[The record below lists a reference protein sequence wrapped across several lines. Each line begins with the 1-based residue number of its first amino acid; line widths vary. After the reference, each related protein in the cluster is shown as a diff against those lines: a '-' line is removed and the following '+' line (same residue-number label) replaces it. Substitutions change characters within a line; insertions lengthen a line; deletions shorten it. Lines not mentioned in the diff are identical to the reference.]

1 MKRNFKKLILPIF
14 LFAVLICS
22 TLYFTYGNKKSME
35 MVRATDVTQCKKVK
49 CTKPATEV
57 FKCSANKE
65 TSGGRCICNTSDGE
79 KYDAMCQA
87 SEVRCQQ
94 VCNAWGDNSSYSYDG
109 ESTACNTCPPGGSV
123 SGSKCYT
130 DYVTSCPNGYTEETS
145 TKRYKCDDK
154 IQSDGTCEK
163 EDSSCIS
170 PWKEESVIVTGCVS
184 KPSSMDCNSEYDGVL
199 KVFFDLPN
207 TMRNGKTSGVNAGT
221 YTGSLRPLK
230 NVTSYYQWCDGCGE
244 EDVNYTCTI
253 SSKSVNVTWNG
264 NTPSVN
270 TGVSKDTMS
279 LSVEYFDSNNN
290 SLGTTAPTAPGSYKI
305 VASCSGVTGTSK
317 PDCGNYSLKN
327 VEKSFEISS
336 NKVNIP
342 TCADKTYDGRE
353 QTLFEA
359 HTSGD
364 YTNTVL
370 KGTDAGEYEVEL
382 TLATGL
388 EWNTDSGKNDPKKIK
403 CKINPKSVA
412 VTWSSNSPFTCDGSP
427 HSETPGVNTGI
438 TGETM
443 TLKNSYEGL
452 TSAPSGIGDYTVIA
466 SCDKV
471 SGGQAKCENYTLTDT
486 STSKSYSISGKH
498 VESITLSKSGTLYRG
513 STITLTPTFN
523 PTDACNKGITWTSSD
538 TSRATV
544 NDAGVVTGIVAGRA
558 VTITATS
565 KDDPTKSASISITV
579 YERSSGTVHV
589 TGVTLDK
596 STADVEVG
604 KTVSLTAA
612 VAPDNATNK
621 NVTWISSDTSKA
633 TVSGGVVTGVAP
645 GTVTIT
651 VKTEDGNK
659 TATATITVK
668 EATTPDKPVTG
679 VRLTPDVGTVE
690 VGGTFVLEAN
700 IEPDNASN
708 KNVTWR
714 SSNPSVA
721 TVSGG
726 VVTGVSAGTATI
738 TVETVDGNKTATAQV
753 TVTGSGSVGETL
765 EFERSAYSCE
775 VGKKIYTAIRYSRDI
790 QNPPVSPTVTSS
802 DTSVATITTMTAR
815 ECSSSTTSKCMTLD
829 TEAIQR
835 CVANGAVDIN
845 VEKCV
850 PFYRTYYVTIDCK
863 KAGTANLSA
872 SILEDIVANASV
884 TVNAAGSEYS
894 IVFHG
899 NGGTLTYQG
908 ESSQSL
914 TIKLPGSGTIGDAT
928 ANITL
933 SKPGYEFVGWFTET
947 DGGIK
952 YDETAT
958 FGEIG
963 VSKLYAHWEAVEGA
977 KFTLTYNA
985 NGGTACSPSSI
996 EANINTAW
1004 GELCTPVRKG
1014 YDFAGWYTAKSGG
1027 KKITESS
1034 IAVENLIVYA
1044 QWKKTA
1050 DSSPN
1055 TGITTPIIALLVV
1068 ALVSSVAFFVV
1079 RKKRAQL

>member
-1 MKRNFKKLILPIF
+1 MKKNFKKLMLSIF
-14 LFAVLICS
+14 LFMVLISS
-22 TLYFTYGNKKSME
+22 TLYFTLENSKNIEKVKATVSLKGKCTCYDIDDDK
-35 MVRATDVTQCKKVK
+35 ATDTTLSGCYDSESSCRDACTENGGTFVEFNTTSQQAKACQLENDAEEGICSEPVYNGSEQMLVTGGKNVDYDNNYAIVNESDNIVTATPKANHAWKDDPGNTEPRKIK
-49 CTKPATEV
+49 CEINTLYIPLPTEEDYCIKPEYSGTSQSVVKPAGRFFYWEGSTKYTPAGNVKIYAATIGNTLFGDSDEGSDVTTLNCPIVARSVTIKAKDQTKEFDGTALEADSECEV
-57 FKCSANKE
+57 
-65 TSGGRCICNTSDGE
+65 
-79 KYDAMCQA
+79 
-87 SEVRCQQ
+87 
-94 VCNAWGDNSSYSYDG
+94 
-109 ESTACNTCPPGGSV
+109 V
-123 SGSKCYT
+123 SGSIAPGQTMTCTTSGSQT
-130 DYVTSCPNGYTEETS
+130 DVG
-145 TKRYKCDDK
+145 
-154 IQSDGTCEK
+154 DGTK
-163 EDSSCIS
+163 TLV
-170 PWKEESVIVTGCVS
+170 SVKITGEGGLDTTSFHSITMQNGTLTVTEAPLS
-184 KPSSMDCNSEYDGVL
+184 KVDVPTCAT
-199 KVFFDLPN
+199 K
-207 TMRNGKTSGVNAGT
+207 T
-221 YTGSLRPLK
+221 YTGS
-230 NVTSYYQWCDGCGE
+230 
-244 EDVNYTCTI
+244 
-253 SSKSVNVTWNG
+253 
-264 NTPSVN
+264 
-270 TGVSKDTMS
+270 
-279 LSVEYFDSNNN
+279 
-290 SLGTTAPTAPGSYKI
+290 
-305 VASCSGVTGTSK
+305 
-317 PDCGNYSLKN
+317 
-327 VEKSFEISS
+327 
-336 NKVNIP
+336 
-342 TCADKTYDGRE
+342 E
-353 QTLFEA
+353 QILFEA

-364 YTNTVL
+364 YTNAEL
-370 KGTDAGEYEVEL
+370 KGTE
-382 TLATGL
+382 
-388 EWNTDSGKNDPKKIK
+388 
-403 CKINPKSVA
+403 
-412 VTWSSNSPFTCDGSP
+412 
-427 HSETPGVNTGI
+427 
-438 TGETM
+438 M
-443 TLKNSYEGL
+443 
-452 TSAPSGIGDYTVIA
+452 GDYTV
-466 SCDKV
+466 KLTLGEGREWNTV
-471 SGGQAKCENYTLTDT
+471 SGKNEEKTITCKIDGT
-486 STSKSYSISGKH
+486 H
-498 VESITLSKSGTLYRG
+498 VESISISGSNYVYRG
-513 STITLTPTFN
+513 STITLIPSFN
-523 PTDACNKGITWTSSD
+523 PIDASNKGITWTSSD
-538 TSRATV
+538 TSKATV
-544 NDAGVVTGIVAGRA
+544 SDAGVVTGVALGT
-558 VTITATS
+558 VTITATTKDGGKTAS
-565 KDDPTKSASISITV
+565 KTINV
-579 YERSSGTVHV
+579 YNRSSGTVHV
-589 TGVTLDK
+589 TGVTLSPK
-596 STADVEVG
+596 TADVEVG
-604 KTVSLTAA
+604 KTVSLVAT